1 MVMKQL
7 SFKFNLKCGKNLI
20 VVASIIADVALF
32 VFMVYYILWGT
43 NDKIEVFCFLTLYLS
58 TSNIFNF
65 YLIKSKSIKYNSNFL
80 YIEND
85 NGKWEEIP
93 IKSVIKIKRTYYY
106 FYSIYYEITSLK
118 KVVFFISPNPSF
130 FKSRKVKEILDY
142 ASK

>member
-1 MVMKQL
+1 MKQL

-106 FYSIYYEITSLK
+106 FYSIYY
-118 KVVFFISPNPSF
+118 FIIIIF
-130 FKSRKVKEILDY
+130 I
-142 ASK
+142 